1 MGTHCRFCK
10 QSSVTCPPTITAVC
24 PTCITRSCGAYVRAK
39 QEALDAGRPNT
50 EYRIYF
56 LRRFHSHTS
65 VLSCTQVSL
74 MFACH
79 LLTRRWSR
87 TSTRYFAPCCTIVCI
102 LSTFAALHHTTLH
115 LSAQMRA
122 QKVHT
127 HTCSSEQASS
137 EQCFEPFYCT
147 MWRVSCQCWV
157 YCLIADFAV
166 VYTHK
171 HAYKHTHTHTH
182 TPHTQT
188 HTHTPAHSLIH
199 PCTQRI

>member
-1 MGTHCRFCK
+1 MQIQMQPKNTSGT
-10 QSSVTCPPTITAVC
+10 I
-24 PTCITRSCGAYVRAK
+24 
-39 QEALDAGRPNT
+39 
-50 EYRIYF
+50 
-56 LRRFHSHTS
+56 LRVAHPS